1 LIVKSRKKNIYSK
14 NSRVNP
20 FCQKLA
26 DSYRKEIKIIV
37 PQLESID
44 EMDFYGNEIESDILN
59 NKKK

>member
-1 LIVKSRKKNIYSK
+1 
-14 NSRVNP
+14 VNP